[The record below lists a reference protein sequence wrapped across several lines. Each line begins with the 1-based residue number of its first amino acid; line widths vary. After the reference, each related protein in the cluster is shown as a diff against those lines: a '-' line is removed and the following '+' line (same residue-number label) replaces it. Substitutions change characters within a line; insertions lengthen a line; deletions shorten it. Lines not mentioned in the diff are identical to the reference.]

1 MSVAE
6 LVSARVQRMQKGSPF
21 PVERFYALGSVASVQ
36 KAMSRLTQ
44 QGVLVRVAKGMY
56 ARPKP
61 LKNMP
66 SIKMTAKAE
75 DVAMAWAKLNGYKL
89 VPQGLEAAYRLGL
102 QTQAPVKTVYW
113 SSGPSREFKIG
124 NQSVIVIHTTDTKL
138 RWASQPVGVFYR
150 ALLTLSAEHTS
161 VEKLKKAISRLELSA
176 SETIPVLQ
184 RLQLVPQL
192 RQWQHKLQQV
202 QQELLS

>member
-21 PVERFYALGSVASVQ
+21 PVEKFYSLGSVTSVQ

-61 LKNMP
+61 LKNLP
-66 SIKMTAKAE
+66 SVKMTAKAE
-75 DVAMAWAKLNGYKL
+75 DVAVAWAKVNGYKL

-113 SSGPSREFKIG
+113 TSGPSREFKIG
-124 NQSVIVIHTTDTKL
+124 NQLVMVIHTTDTKL
-138 RWASQPVGVFYR
+138 RWASQPMGAFYR
-150 ALLTLSAEHTS
+150 GLLTLSAEHTS
-161 VEKLKKAISRLELSA
+161 VEKLKTAISRLGLSA
-176 SETIPVLQ
+176 SEAIPVLQ
-184 RLQLVPQL
+184 KLQLVPQL
-192 RQWQHKLQQV
+192 RLWQSKLQQV

>member
-21 PVERFYALGSVASVQ
+21 PVEKFYSLGSVTSVQ

-61 LKNMP
+61 LKNLP
-66 SIKMTAKAE
+66 SVKMTAKAE
-75 DVAMAWAKLNGYKL
+75 DVAVAWAKLNRYKL

-113 SSGPSREFKIG
+113 TSGPSREFKIG
-124 NQSVIVIHTTDTKL
+124 NQLVIAIHTTDTKL
-138 RWASQPVGVFYR
+138 RWANQPIGSFYR
-150 ALLTLSAEHTS
+150 GLLTLSSEHTS
-161 VEKLKKAISRLELSA
+161 VEKLKTAISRLGMSA
-176 SETIPVLQ
+176 SQAIPLLQ
-184 RLQLVPQL
+184 KLQLVPQL
-192 RQWQHKLQQV
+192 LQWQHKLQQV
-202 QQELLS
+202 QQELMS